1 MNGTPDVPPRRAR
14 YRTSPAA
21 TWVGT
26 PLVVLALLIVMAV
39 IATPLLRAATGT
51 GTKGTFIATNFRCSG
66 ARNGGTSCTWY
77 GTFTA
82 DSGQAVYG
90 VPYNFAYPPLSDGTS
105 MPAQEVGFVR
115 EIGVAPLRLR
125 GTDRWLGPFGLL
137 LVLWPLLWLAGWAW
151 VVPVRYARWR
161 RRAGG
166 SPLLPAGGKRIVPPP
181 CRRVS

>member
-82 DSGQAVYG
+82 DSAGKPFTA
-90 VPYNFAYPPLSDGTS
+90 SRTTS
-105 MPAQEVGFVR
+105 HTR
-115 EIGVAPLRLR
+115 H
-125 GTDRWLGPFGLL
+125 
-137 LVLWPLLWLAGWAW
+137 
-151 VVPVRYARWR
+151 
-161 RRAGG
+161 
-166 SPLLPAGGKRIVPPP
+166 
-181 CRRVS
+181 